1 MLYKTPDAAKRLN
14 CSVDFPKIAGRSKED
29 FKMQFV
35 LFPWSK
41 FKLPILWDV
50 ELIQQVFIERGV
62 LRQEAEAILRETVG
76 N

>member
-1 MLYKTPDAAKRLN
+1 
-14 CSVDFPKIAGRSKED
+14 
-29 FKMQFV
+29 MQFA
-35 LFPWSK
+35 LFPGLSSNS
-41 FKLPILWDV
+41 PILWDV